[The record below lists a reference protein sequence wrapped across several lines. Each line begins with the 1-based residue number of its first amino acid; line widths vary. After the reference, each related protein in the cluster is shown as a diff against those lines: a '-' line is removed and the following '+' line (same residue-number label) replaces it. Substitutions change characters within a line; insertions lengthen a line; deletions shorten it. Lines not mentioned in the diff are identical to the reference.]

1 MAKNSLFRKQDSLF
15 RTGQGIAPQR
25 IGIAAQMSAKALRK
39 APKGSEIS
47 KDSLLFSLLP
57 GNWRAGTA
65 RSAFR
70 PAP

>member
-47 KDSLLFSLLP
+47 KDSLLP